1 MAITLAGRRQDDN
14 GLRPL
19 KPSRDLRGVADL
31 IESAFANELDRP
43 GRAALREMRWL
54 GRWGLLLLWLDFL
67 SPDVNTHF
75 SGFVWTDRGRIVG
88 NATVSRNAP
97 GSRHWFISNVAVAR
111 PYRGR
116 GIARQLMEAAIEYVR
131 EMRGRAISLQV
142 RRDNAP
148 AVHLYESLGFRRIT
162 AVSFFFMPR
171 PLPVEP
177 LPLPAGVVLRPHR
190 LDVRDS
196 RATYELARLSTP
208 PHVQAEKPL
217 LQSRFRLGSEIPF
230 NNFWRA
236 LAGLGRRKYWLVETQ
251 GGGREVVGSLAVEP
265 GLWHTEHRLAF
276 MVHPAWRGR
285 LEKPLISRALAYL
298 QTCRPSRPIAFRHTE
313 EHAEGI
319 EALQHFGF
327 KIEKTHLWMK
337 LELGKP

>member
-1 MAITLAGRRQDDN
+1 MAITLASRRQDDN

-54 GRWGLLLLWLDFL
+54 GRWGFFLIWLDFL

-75 SGFVWTDRGRIVG
+75 SGFVWTERGRIVG

-97 GSRHWFISNVAVAR
+97 GSRHWFISNVAVER
-111 PYRGR
+111 TYRGR

-131 EMRGRAISLQV
+131 EMRGRTISLQV

-162 AVSFFFMPR
+162 AISFFFMPR
-171 PLPVEP
+171 PKPVAP
-177 LPLPAGVVLRPHR
+177 LPLPDDLTMREHR
-190 LDVRDS
+190 LNVRDS
-196 RATYELARLSTP
+196 RAAYELARLTTP
-208 PHVQAEKPL
+208 QHVQAEKPL

-230 NNFWRA
+230 NNFWRS
-236 LAGLGRRKYWLVETQ
+236 LAGLGRRKYWLVEERSER
-251 GGGREVVGSLAVEP
+251 GNVVGSLAVEP
-265 GLWHTEHRLAF
+265 GLWHTEHKLAF
-276 MVHPAWRGR
+276 MVHLKWRGR
-285 LEKPLISRALAYL
+285 LEAPLISAALAYL
-298 QTCRPSRPIAFRHTE
+298 QTCPPRPIAFRHTE
-313 EHAEGI
+313 EHPEGI
-319 EALQHFGF
+319 EALQRFGF
-327 KIEKTHLWMK
+327 KIKKTHLWMK
-337 LELGKP
+337 LEL